1 MKRIKI
7 AKKDG
12 VFLSIIAF
20 LLLLAVAL
28 GINLY
33 FANVRKISWEM
44 QEYYDNKIKSF
55 SIQNQNCAKGQIVFI
70 GDSITDLCPLDEYYS
85 DLDLA
90 TYNRGIGGD
99 TTQGVIDRLQV
110 SVFDIEP
117 IKIVLMIGTNDVN
130 GNVQNEK
137 ILSNY
142 RIIFDEIKK
151 NQPTVDVFVMSI
163 IPQNKDI
170 EKAAGIDVT
179 KNNKT
184 IKHLN
189 SEIKNLCGEYGYS
202 FLEIYDL
209 LLDEEG
215 FLDKEYSDD
224 GLHLNAA
231 GFEIWTEVLKP
242 YLMK

>member
-1 MKRIKI
+1 MKMKKIGKRGRIFI
-7 AKKDG
+7 VAAALLIAVAIISVCLIRFGAMRAVSDAKKYYNNK
-12 VFLSIIAF
+12 VSAF
-20 LLLLAVAL
+20 SVE
-28 GINLY
+28 N
-33 FANVRKISWEM
+33 FNS
-44 QEYYDNKIKSF
+44 ST
-55 SIQNQNCAKGQIVFI
+55 GQIVFV
-70 GDSITDLCPLDEYYS
+70 GDSITDLYKLDSYYA

-90 TYNRGIGGD
+90 SYNRGIGGD
-99 TTQGVIDRLQV
+99 TTQGVIERLNV
-110 SVFDIEP
+110 SIFDIMP
-117 IKIVLMIGTNDVN
+117 SKIVLMIGTNDVN

-184 IKHLN
+184 IKYLN

-202 FLEIYDL
+202 FLEFYDL

-215 FLDKEYSDD
+215 YLDKEYSDD

>member
-1 MKRIKI
+1 MKKIGKKGRIFI
-7 AKKDG
+7 IAAALLIAVAIISVCLFQFGTMRAVSDAKKYYNNK
-12 VFLSIIAF
+12 VSAF
-20 LLLLAVAL
+20 SVE
-28 GINLY
+28 N
-33 FANVRKISWEM
+33 FNS
-44 QEYYDNKIKSF
+44 ST
-55 SIQNQNCAKGQIVFI
+55 GQIVFV
-70 GDSITDLCPLDEYYS
+70 GDSITDLYKLDSYYA

-90 TYNRGIGGD
+90 SYNRGIGGE
-99 TTQGVIDRLQV
+99 TTQGVIERLNV
-110 SVFDIEP
+110 SIFDIMP
-117 IKIVLMIGTNDVN
+117 SKIVLMIGTNDVN

-184 IKHLN
+184 IKYLN

-215 FLDKEYSDD
+215 YLDKEYSDD

-231 GFEIWTEVLKP
+231 GFEIWTGVLKP

>member
-1 MKRIKI
+1 MKKIGKKGRIFI
-7 AKKDG
+7 IAAALLIAVAIISVCLVQFGTMRAVSDAKKYYNNK
-12 VFLSIIAF
+12 VSAF
-20 LLLLAVAL
+20 SVE
-28 GINLY
+28 N
-33 FANVRKISWEM
+33 FNS
-44 QEYYDNKIKSF
+44 ST
-55 SIQNQNCAKGQIVFI
+55 GQIVFV
-70 GDSITDLCPLDEYYS
+70 GDSITDLYKLDSYYA

-90 TYNRGIGGD
+90 SYNRGIGGD
-99 TTQGVIDRLQV
+99 TTQGVIERLNV
-110 SVFDIEP
+110 SIFDIMP
-117 IKIVLMIGTNDVN
+117 SKIVLMIGTNDVN

-184 IKHLN
+184 IKYLN

-215 FLDKEYSDD
+215 YLDKEYSDD

>member
-1 MKRIKI
+1 MRAVSD
-7 AKKDG
+7 AKKYYNNK
-12 VFLSIIAF
+12 VSAF
-20 LLLLAVAL
+20 SVE
-28 GINLY
+28 N
-33 FANVRKISWEM
+33 FNS
-44 QEYYDNKIKSF
+44 ST
-55 SIQNQNCAKGQIVFI
+55 GQIVFV
-70 GDSITDLCPLDEYYS
+70 GDSITDLYKLDSYYA

-90 TYNRGIGGD
+90 SYNRGIGGD
-99 TTQGVIDRLQV
+99 TTQGVIDRLNV
-110 SVFDIEP
+110 SIFDIMP
-117 IKIVLMIGTNDVN
+117 SKIVLMIGTNDVN

-184 IKHLN
+184 IKYLN

-215 FLDKEYSDD
+215 YLDKEYSDD